1 MSMNPTYTIPNRT
14 RLISDIYVPQTAAA
28 RNVFNVQNN
37 KSRSIGEFQDS
48 YHTYTRIPPLA
59 SLRDL
64 HEVHPTTTQRL
75 AAPFVLGMAYVQ
87 HVGNKVAHT
96 FHETSLATVKLV
108 APALTVVSLAVF
120 LLALGPF
127 VHNGQPATPGN
138 TGIGRGGSMPISVS
152 AAAMPHVVT
161 TPSVAPTTSTNSTM
175 SVQRTMPATSMA
187 TTTATQSMAMALGSS
202 AVAGGMGSGDS
213 TTNPVTTTPPAT
225 TTPVN
230 DPVTTPAAPTDT
242 TPVTTPVD
250 TTPVTIPPVEVPP
263 VETPAPVIP
272 PILPIDVSIPGIVD
286 LSIAI

>member
-1 MSMNPTYTIPNRT
+1 MNMNPTYTIPNRT

-75 AAPFVLGMAYVQ
+75 AAPFIMGMSYVQ
-87 HVGNKVAHT
+87 GVGHKTAQA
-96 FHETSLATVKLV
+96 FHETSLATVRMV

-127 VHNGQPATPGN
+127 VHNGQPAAPGN

-152 AAAMPHVVT
+152 TAAMPHVVT
-161 TPSVAPTTSTNSTM
+161 APAVTPTPTAGSSM
-175 SVQRTMPATSMA
+175 AVQRTMPATSMA
-187 TTTATQSMAMALGSS
+187 TKTATQTMAIALGSA
-202 AVAGGMGSGDS
+202 AVVGGMGSGAS
-213 TTNPVTTTPPAT
+213 TANPVTTTPT
-225 TTPVN
+225 TTAPVS
-230 DPVTTPAAPTDT
+230 DPVTTPTTPTDT

-250 TTPVTIPPVEVPP
+250 TPPVTVPPVEVPP
-263 VETPAPVIP
+263 IETPAPIIP
-272 PILPIDVSIPGIVD
+272 PLLPIDISIPGVID